1 MQPIIC
7 PQCQAEVIP
16 HETHRQRFEDCVAMF
31 LDNAKY
37 PLDLF
42 PVDLKMRMAMNFFN
56 ELNDFI
62 ISDNIQKGKMET
74 TAKIQSYKKANI
86 QAINK

>member
-1 MQPIIC
+1 MNPIIC
-7 PQCQAEVIP
+7 PNCNTEVIP
-16 HETHRQRFEDCVAMF
+16 HETHKQRLEDCFEQVLAKF
-31 LDNAKY
+31 GKDFSQDNNVKIA
-37 PLDLF
+37 L
-42 PVDLKMRMAMNFFN
+42 NFFN

-86 QAINK
+86 QAINKQGE